1 MTTSSIQNIAGAT
14 GLHAPEPSSKNT
26 SLRAFE
32 ALISDAGVDIAF
44 QEAKEGAASA
54 VRAINN
60 SSLET
65 VDPTNNVEKVV
76 SSDSATATV
85 TTTGTKPVHGHQ
97 SANLSGLYSSTGKA
111 PFVAQ
116 AMPDGQFFDVTG

>member
-14 GLHAPEPSSKNT
+14 GLHAPEPSSKNA

-32 ALISDAGVDIAF
+32 ALISDTGVDIAF

-54 VRAINN
+54 VRATQS

-65 VDPTNNVEKVV
+65 VDQRNNVDKIV
-76 SSDSATATV
+76 SPNSATATL
-85 TTTGTKPVHGHQ
+85 TTTGTKPVHAIQ
-97 SANLSGLYSSTGKA
+97 SVNLPGLYSSTGKA

-116 AMPDGQFFDVTG
+116 AMPVGQFFDVTG

>member
-14 GLHAPEPSSKNT
+14 GLHAPEPSSKNA

-32 ALISDAGVDIAF
+32 ALISDTGVDIAF

-54 VRAINN
+54 VRATQN

-65 VDPTNNVEKVV
+65 VDQRNNVDKIV
-76 SSDSATATV
+76 SPNSATATL
-85 TTTGTKPVHGHQ
+85 TTTGTKPVHAIQ
-97 SANLSGLYSSTGKA
+97 SVNLPGLYSSTGKA

-116 AMPDGQFFDVTG
+116 AMPVGQFFDVTG

>member
-14 GLHAPEPSSKNT
+14 GLHAPEPSSKNA

-54 VRAINN
+54 VRATHNF
-60 SSLET
+60 SLET
-65 VDPTNNVEKVV
+65 VDQTNNVEKVV
-76 SSDSATATV
+76 SSNSVTATL
-85 TTTGTKPVHGHQ
+85 TTTGTKPVHPNQ
-97 SANLSGLYSSTGKA
+97 SVNFPGLYSSTGKA
-111 PFVAQ
+111 PIVAQ
-116 AMPDGQFFDVTG
+116 AMPVGQFFDVTG

>member
-14 GLHAPEPSSKNT
+14 GLHAPEPSSKNA

-32 ALISDAGVDIAF
+32 ALISDTGVDIAF

-54 VRAINN
+54 VRATQN

-65 VDPTNNVEKVV
+65 VDQRNNVDKIV
-76 SSDSATATV
+76 SLNSATATL
-85 TTTGTKPVHGHQ
+85 TTTGTKPVHAIQ
-97 SANLSGLYSSTGKA
+97 SVNLPGLYSSTGKA

-116 AMPDGQFFDVTG
+116 AMPVGQFFDVTG